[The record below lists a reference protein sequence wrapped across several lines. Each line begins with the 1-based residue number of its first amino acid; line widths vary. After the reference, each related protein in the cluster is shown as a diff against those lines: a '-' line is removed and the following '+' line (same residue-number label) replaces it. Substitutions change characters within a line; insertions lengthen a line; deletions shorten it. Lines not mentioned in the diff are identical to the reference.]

1 MSLMSKTIAPTAIE
15 IEEGIFVEK
24 NHANYTISTIRDG
37 YRVSKTFVFY
47 TLDEAVALFQKD
59 IEKGV
64 I

>member
-1 MSLMSKTIAPTAIE
+1 MSLMSKAIAPTAIE

-24 NHANYTISTIRDG
+24 NHANYTISTMRDG

-47 TLDEAVALFQKD
+47 TLDEAVALFQQD

>member
-1 MSLMSKTIAPTAIE
+1 MSKTIAPTAIE
-15 IEEGIFVEK
+15 VEEGIFVEK
-24 NHANYTISTIRDG
+24 NHANYTISTMRDG

-47 TLDEAVALFQKD
+47 TLDEAVALFQQD

>member
-1 MSLMSKTIAPTAIE
+1 MSKAIAPTAIE
-15 IEEGIFVEK
+15 VEEGIFVEK
-24 NHANYTISTIRDG
+24 NHANYTISTMRDG

-47 TLDEAVALFQKD
+47 TLDEAVALFQQD

>member
-1 MSLMSKTIAPTAIE
+1 MSKTIAPTAIE

-24 NHANYTISTIRDG
+24 NHANYTISTMRDG
-37 YRVSKTFVFY
+37 YRVSKTFVLY

>member
-1 MSLMSKTIAPTAIE
+1 MGKLKDIEHTAIE

-24 NHANYTISTIRDG
+24 NHANYTISSMRDG

-47 TLDEAVALFQKD
+47 TIDEAIALFQQD

>member
-1 MSLMSKTIAPTAIE
+1 MSKAIAPTAIE

-24 NHANYTISTIRDG
+24 NHGNYTISTMRDG

-47 TLDEAVALFQKD
+47 TLDEAVALFQQD
-59 IEKGV
+59 IEEGV

>member
-1 MSLMSKTIAPTAIE
+1 MSKAIAPTAIE

-24 NHANYTISTIRDG
+24 NHANYTISAMRDG

-47 TLDEAVALFQKD
+47 TLDEAVALFQQD
-59 IEKGV
+59 IEEGV

>member
-1 MSLMSKTIAPTAIE
+1 MSKAIAPTAIE

-24 NHANYTISTIRDG
+24 NHANYTISTMRDG

-47 TLDEAVALFQKD
+47 TLDEAVALFQQD
-59 IEKGV
+59 IEKGG

>member
-1 MSLMSKTIAPTAIE
+1 MSLMSKAIAPTAIE
-15 IEEGIFVEK
+15 VEEGIFVEK
-24 NHANYTISTIRDG
+24 NHANYTISTMRDG

-47 TLDEAVALFQKD
+47 TLAEAVALFQQD

>member
-1 MSLMSKTIAPTAIE
+1 MSKAIAPTAIE

-24 NHANYTISTIRDG
+24 NHANYTISTMRDG

-47 TLDEAVALFQKD
+47 TLDEAVALFQQD

>member
-1 MSLMSKTIAPTAIE
+1 MSLMSKAIAPTAIE
-15 IEEGIFVEK
+15 VEEGIFVEK
-24 NHANYTISTIRDG
+24 NHANYTISTMRDG

-47 TLDEAVALFQKD
+47 TLDEAVALFQQD

>member
-1 MSLMSKTIAPTAIE
+1 MSLMSKVIAPTAIE

-24 NHANYTISTIRDG
+24 NHANYTISTMRDG